1 MAFRE
6 VGMDPL
12 YVLEHSKLTIDLLD
26 RERESFLC
34 NLNSAGEGKL
44 GFSMIAVAM
53 AAFDSY
59 AWLLFQTFDLK
70 KSNHRLFS
78 ELLNDGRFF
87 DRRKYMDV
95 DTLYSR
101 IRCGV
106 IHQLFPKNALIG
118 ARQNSTILYRHNGM
132 LLVNSYAL
140 LCDVLG
146 GIHKIHTYIENLSV
160 SEKADLSLKLV
171 VRAKIDAQD
180 PMAPEHMTVLPDWH

>member
-1 MAFRE
+1 LLTASKYTDGKIFRE

-26 RERESFLC
+26 KEKDSFHR
-34 NLNSAGEGKL
+34 NFSSGGEGKL

-59 AWLLFQTFDLK
+59 AWLLFQTFNLK

-87 DRRKYMDV
+87 DRKKYMDV
-95 DTLYSR
+95 DTFFSR

-106 IHQLFPKNALIG
+106 IHQLFPMPLLER
-118 ARQNSTILYRHNGM
+118 ARTRPFCTAATKCCS
-132 LLVNSYAL
+132 
-140 LCDVLG
+140 
-146 GIHKIHTYIENLSV
+146 
-160 SEKADLSLKLV
+160 
-171 VRAKIDAQD
+171 
-180 PMAPEHMTVLPDWH
+180 